1 MVMVLRLVPCERRIV
16 DQVVLLQMADDP
28 IGWHP
33 MSTTSNLPTLRCVVS
48 VSGIRGIIGDTLNID
63 EILRVAAAY
72 GMAIAPGG
80 TVVMGRDSRPTGPLV
95 AQAVA
100 AGLRAVGCRVIDI
113 GLVPTPTVPIM
124 IGELKA
130 QGGIQISASHNP
142 AEWNALKLFSGEGRN
157 VDQAQ
162 LDVVLAAYA
171 TAPTWQRFAGCGGF
185 RTIDTALDVHLER
198 ILKVVDAELIRRA
211 NFRVVID
218 SVNGAGSAIGP
229 KLLAALGCRVV
240 PLYTRPDQL
249 FPRDP
254 EPTAHNVRHL
264 GGVVRAMDA
273 DVGFVQD
280 PDADRL
286 AIVDDRGT
294 YLGEEY
300 TLVLCAA
307 ARLAA
312 EHLAGTTN
320 MVVCTNLSTSRMLED
335 VAARFNARVV
345 RSKVGEAHVVSAM
358 QAEHAVIGGEG
369 NGGIIDPRVVWGR
382 DSQIGMA
389 LVLEYMARAKQPLSE
404 VVNTIPRY
412 AIHKEK
418 IGIDRAGVTRAI
430 DLVRVHPLAQG
441 AELISMDGLKL
452 VWPDR
457 WVHLRASGTEP
468 VSRVIAEAP
477 TAEAAREL
485 CASVRSV
492 MGGIAVLEH

>member
-1 MVMVLRLVPCERRIV
+1 MTI
-16 DQVVLLQMADDP
+16 
-28 IGWHP
+28 
-33 MSTTSNLPTLRCVVS
+33 TSAPVSLRCVVS

-63 EILRVAAAY
+63 ELLRLAAAY
-72 GMAIAPGG
+72 GTALAPGG
-80 TVVMGRDSRPTGPLV
+80 LVVLGRDSRPTGPLV

-100 AGLRAVGCRVIDI
+100 AGLRAAGCSVVDI

-124 IGELKA
+124 IEELKA

-142 AEWNALKLFSGEGRN
+142 AEWNALKLFSGAGRN

-162 LDVVLAAYA
+162 LDQVLAAYA
-171 TAPTWQRFAGCGGF
+171 QPPAWQGFARCGGF

-198 ILKVVDAELIRRA
+198 ILRVVDVELIRRA
-211 NFRVVID
+211 NLTVVLD

-240 PLYTRPDQL
+240 PIYTRPDQL

-273 DVGFVQD
+273 DIGFVQD

-286 AIVDDRGT
+286 AIVDDRGS
-294 YLGEEY
+294 YIGEEY

-312 EHLAGTTN
+312 EHLAGTAN
-320 MVVCTNLSTSRMLED
+320 LVVCTNLSTSRMLED
-335 VAARFNARVV
+335 VAARFKARVV
-345 RSKVGEAHVVSAM
+345 RSQVGEAHVVTAM
-358 QAEHAVIGGEG
+358 QHERAVIGGEG

-389 LVLEYMARAKQPLSE
+389 LVLEYLARAKQPLSE
-404 VVNTIPRY
+404 VVNAIPRY

-418 IGIDRAGVTRAI
+418 LALDRAGVTRAI
-430 DLVRVHPLAQG
+430 EVVARHPLAQG
-441 AELISMDGLKL
+441 AEVITLDGLKL

-457 WVHLRASGTEP
+457 WMHLRASGTEP
-468 VSRVIAEAP
+468 MSRVIAEAP
-477 TAEAAREL
+477 TPDQARDL
-485 CASVRSV
+485 CAQVR
-492 MGGIAVLEH
+492 AVIGM

>member
-1 MVMVLRLVPCERRIV
+1 MVMTLRVAPCEQRIV
-16 DQVVLLQMADDP
+16 EWFVLLQMADDA
-28 IGWHP
+28 IGCHL
-33 MSTTSNLPTLRCVVS
+33 MSDSSALASLRCVVS

-63 EILRVAAAY
+63 ELLRLAAAY

-80 TVVMGRDSRPTGPLV
+80 TVILGRDSRPTGPIV

-124 IGELKA
+124 INELKA

-142 AEWNALKLFSGEGRN
+142 AEWNALKLFSGDGRN
-157 VDQAQ
+157 VDQEQ
-162 LDVVLAAYA
+162 LDRVLAAYA
-171 TAPTWQRFAGCGGF
+171 TAPNWQRFGGCGGY

-198 ILKVVDAELIRRA
+198 ILKVVDVELIRRA
-211 NFRVVID
+211 NLTVVID

-229 KLLAALGCRVV
+229 KLLSALGCRVV
-240 PLYTRPDQL
+240 PIYTRPDQL

-273 DVGFVQD
+273 DLGFVQD

-286 AIVDDRGT
+286 AIVDDRGA

-307 ARLAA
+307 SRLAA
-312 EHLAGTTN
+312 EHLAGTKN

-335 VAARFNARVV
+335 VAQRFGARVV

-358 QAEHAVIGGEG
+358 QAERAVIGGEG

-389 LVLEYMARAKQPLSE
+389 LVLEYLARAKQPLSE

-418 IGIDRAGVTRAI
+418 IAMDRAGVTRAI
-430 DLVRVHPLAQG
+430 DIVRAHPLATG
-441 AELISMDGLKL
+441 AEIIAIDGLKL

-457 WVHLRASGTEP
+457 WMHLRASGTEP

-477 TAEAAREL
+477 TAEGAREL
-485 CASVRSV
+485 CATVRAA